1 MRNSLNVFLF
11 LCCLLL
17 SCGCAGRGPLLQ
29 ELGQLPPDAGCRIA
43 VLPFINRGDYPGGNE
58 LLYKVFIAEL
68 GGSGQFLLVNEAD
81 ILKVYQQLAIYPT
94 RMPDENQ
101 LQVIA
106 SRVGATLFVGGDIL
120 RMAERPAGS
129 EVHAELSVVV
139 RLYDGQ
145 TGCVLWETYHKRRG
159 RDYKSVLHFGQINT
173 VAGLSKQMVREMIEL
188 WIESGMKAC
197 GE

>member
-1 MRNSLNVFLF
+1 MRNSLHVFLF
-11 LCCLLL
+11 LL
-17 SCGCAGRGPLLQ
+17 SLALTSGCAGRGPLVQ
-29 ELGQLPPDAGCRIA
+29 ELGTLPPDAGCRIA
-43 VLPFINRGDYPGGNE
+43 VLPFVNRGDYPGGNE

-68 GGSGQFLLVNEAD
+68 GGSGQFQLVNEAD

-101 LQVIA
+101 MQVIA
-106 SRVGATLFVGGDIL
+106 TRVGATLFIGGDIL
-120 RMAERPAGS
+120 RMAERPAGN
-129 EVHAELSVVV
+129 EVHTELSLVI
-139 RLYDGQ
+139 RLYEGK

-173 VAGLSKQMVREMIEL
+173 VAGLAKQMVREIIDKWE
-188 WIESGMKAC
+188 ENGMEAC